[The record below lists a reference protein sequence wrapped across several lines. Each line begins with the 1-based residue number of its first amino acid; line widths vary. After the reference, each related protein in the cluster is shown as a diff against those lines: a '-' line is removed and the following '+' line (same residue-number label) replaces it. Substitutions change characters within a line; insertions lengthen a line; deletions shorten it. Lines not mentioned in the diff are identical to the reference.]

1 MIFFFRKKKV
11 VIDAF
16 THMRTAYEY
25 FPIDY
30 AIKFVPEWW
39 KSLPKEYTKTT
50 NLGLNLDI
58 STLKRCN
65 GFLDL
70 YARGFVLPMWS
81 DLVMNTQETGGYQFQ
96 WANSNSADITTH
108 SAQQYG
114 MSVDE
119 KFIHLKILS
128 PWMVQEKTGVK
139 FIWTSP
145 TWSRLFDDNL
155 TILPGVVDY
164 KYQHGT
170 NINLFI
176 EKKNS
181 TYKLMAGEAMSH
193 VVPLS
198 DHKIEIKTHL
208 IGKDEF
214 FKKDE
219 VFAFANKYKRVKQ
232 ITDGKEKKCPF
243 GFK

>member
-1 MIFFFRKKKV
+1 MLRPIVNIETLATVTEPITIILTAWNFEKEIRERFLKFFEKRGHAIIPSAFFFRKKKV

-50 NLGLNLDI
+50 NLGLNLNI

-96 WANSNSADITTH
+96 WANSNSAVTGDTEVAQPAAPDRRAVTH
-108 SAQQYG
+108 
-114 MSVDE
+114 
-119 KFIHLKILS
+119 
-128 PWMVQEKTGVK
+128 
-139 FIWTSP
+139 
-145 TWSRLFDDNL
+145 
-155 TILPGVVDY
+155 
-164 KYQHGT
+164 
-170 NINLFI
+170 
-176 EKKNS
+176 
-181 TYKLMAGEAMSH
+181 
-193 VVPLS
+193 
-198 DHKIEIKTHL
+198 
-208 IGKDEF
+208 
-214 FKKDE
+214 
-219 VFAFANKYKRVKQ
+219 
-232 ITDGKEKKCPF
+232 PF
-243 GFK
+243 QG